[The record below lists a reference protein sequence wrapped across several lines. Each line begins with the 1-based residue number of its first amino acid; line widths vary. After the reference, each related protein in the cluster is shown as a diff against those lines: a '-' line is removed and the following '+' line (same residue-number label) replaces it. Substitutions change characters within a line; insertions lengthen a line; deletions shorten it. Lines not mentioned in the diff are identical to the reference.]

1 MQVCFICILILGLFS
16 DILICYARDLSVF
29 FFFFLRFTDDDHHES
44 EQGISQCLFGGYI

>member
-29 FFFFLRFTDDDHHES
+29 FFFLRFTDDDHHES